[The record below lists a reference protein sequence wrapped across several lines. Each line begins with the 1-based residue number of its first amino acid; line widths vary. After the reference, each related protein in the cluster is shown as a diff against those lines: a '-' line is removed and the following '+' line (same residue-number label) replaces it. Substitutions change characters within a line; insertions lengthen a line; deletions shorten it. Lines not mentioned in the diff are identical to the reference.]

1 MEHGP
6 GGVLKKDE
14 VNIDAE
20 DPNSFRTSTL
30 RVAAAQIEPTEANIA
45 ENIGKHLEYIDEAK
59 ARGVELL
66 VFPEL
71 SLTGY
76 QLRSRTPDLAITRDD
91 PRLLTIAERAG
102 DMTVIAGFVEESL
115 AAQFHNSAAALRHG
129 KVQFIHRKLNLA
141 TYGNLEEA
149 KYFARGRYV
158 DVYVHEPPWTAG
170 IFICADSWNPGLI
183 HLAALYGATI
193 LAIPI
198 ASSREAVGLEF
209 SNPDGWDTALSF
221 YGMLYGMPI
230 VMANHCGARDG
241 ETYWGGSRVIDPYG
255 KTLAMGGDGEELV
268 VADLNY
274 SQVRQAR
281 FQLPTVRDSNL
292 DLIHREIERLNNRIG
307 VRR

>member
-1 MEHGP
+1 M
-6 GGVLKKDE
+6 DDF
-14 VNIDAE
+14 NQ
-20 DPNSFRTSTL
+20 FRKSVL
-30 RVAAAQIEPTEANIA
+30 RVAAAQIEPTEADISMNLD
-45 ENIGKHLEYIDEAK
+45 KHYAFIDK
-59 ARGVELL
+59 AHERGVNIL

-91 PRLLTIAERAG
+91 PRLLAIAERAG
-102 DMTVIAGFVEESL
+102 DMTVVVGFVEESL

-129 KVQFIHRKLNLA
+129 KVAFIHRKLNLA

-158 DVYVHEPPWTAG
+158 DIYSHEPPWTAA

-183 HLAALYGATI
+183 HLGGLYGATLLI
-193 LAIPI
+193 IPI
-198 ASSREAVGLEF
+198 ASSREAVGLKF
-209 SNPDGWDTALSF
+209 SNPDGWNTALSF

-241 ETYWGGSRVIDPYG
+241 ETYWGGSRIVDPYG
-255 KTLAMGGDGEELV
+255 KVLAIGGEEEELV
-268 VADLNY
+268 VADLHY
-274 SQVRQAR
+274 DQVREAR

-292 DLIHREIERLNNRIG
+292 DLIHREIERLNNRLG
-307 VRR
+307 VPRGMRST

>member
-1 MEHGP
+1 MM
-6 GGVLKKDE
+6 DM
-14 VNIDAE
+14 
-20 DPNSFRTSTL
+20 NSFRSAKL
-30 RVAAAQIEPTEANIA
+30 RVAAGQIDPTEQDID
-45 ENIGKHLEYIDEAK
+45 ENLSKHFDVIDEAK
-59 ARGVELL
+59 AQGVELL

-76 QLRSRTPDLAITRDD
+76 QLRSRTPDLAITADD
-91 PRLLTIAERAG
+91 ERLISIAERAG
-102 DMTVIAGFVEESL
+102 DMTVIAGFVEESY
-115 AAQFHNSAAALRHG
+115 AAQFHNSAAALRRG
-129 KVQFIHRKLNLA
+129 EVQFIHRKLNLA

-158 DVYVHEPPWTAG
+158 DVYVHEPPWTTA

-183 HLAALYGATI
+183 HLAGLYGATL

-198 ASSREAVGLEF
+198 ASSREAVGLDF

-230 VMANHCGARDG
+230 VMANHCGSRDG
-241 ETYWGGSRVIDPYG
+241 ETYWGGSRVVDPHG
-255 KTLAMGGDGEELV
+255 KTLAIGGEGEELV
-268 VADLNY
+268 VADIDY
-274 SQVRQAR
+274 DTVRQAR

-307 VRR
+307 VPRDMRTI

>member
-1 MEHGP
+1 
-6 GGVLKKDE
+6 VTLDL
-14 VNIDAE
+14 
-20 DPNSFRTSTL
+20 NSYRSSRL
-30 RVAAAQIEPTEANIA
+30 RVAAAQIDPTEQD
-45 ENIGKHLEYIDEAK
+45 IGDNLKKHYDVIDEAK
-59 ARGVELL
+59 SKGVEFL

-76 QLRSRTPDLAITRDD
+76 QLRSRTPDLAITAED
-91 PRLLTIAERAG
+91 PRLLEIARRAG
-102 DMTVIAGFVEESL
+102 DMTVIVGFVEESF
-115 AAQFHNSAAALRHG
+115 AAQFHNSAAALRQG
-129 KVQFIHRKLNLA
+129 EVKFIHRKLNLA

-158 DVYVHEPPWTAG
+158 DVYVHEPPWTAA

-183 HLAALYGATI
+183 HLAGLYGATL

-198 ASSREAVGLEF
+198 ASSREAVGLDF
-209 SNPDGWDTALSF
+209 SNPDGWNTALSF

-230 VMANHCGARDG
+230 VMANHCGSRDG
-241 ETYWGGSRVIDPYG
+241 ETYWGGSRVIDPHG
-255 KTLAMGGDGEELV
+255 KTLAIGGEREELV

-274 SQVRQAR
+274 DLVRQAR

-307 VRR
+307 VPRNMRTI